1 MRGVGGRD
9 RGQRRGGRPG
19 RGRPTLTH
27 ASPPPHSSR
36 TVRPRR
42 LRTPSAVTELLA
54 TSPSLETFQADASPS
69 PAPPSPVGP
78 VRRRAADRPRRRGPP
93 SARPRG
99 APPGVDRAA
108 AADARAVAAARAAT
122 AAWADAHAKARRA
135 AALVAAAA
143 PAAIPPRLPA
153 FTPAGYTSPL
163 SLHIVNDAFA
173 ARASHPLVGARLSVF
188 SAADGAFFRATVRE
202 LGPALGAPAA
212 ALLQYD
218 DGKAEVA
225 DLTDRRFRLLTPR
238 AASAGCGAGV
248 LVAALALGAEG
259 VRLDAET
266 SPPPPGA
273 GPLAGPETARRG
285 AALLLRSPAAAGGW
299 VRADV
304 VGLAARGAPAA
315 LASRR
320 VRVLYEDGEDE
331 WIDLEAEARAG
342 AAHSARAVPPLAAG
356 LTPGV
361 LPPSGADAV
370 GWRVAPYFD
379 ADASFYAATVVS
391 WDRDAEEHT
400 LAYDGGGA
408 ERVRLSSDVVKW
420 LAPPAAAPPCSGP
433 VPCLPHTLP
442 ATAPIAIAGA
452 LVGPAAHSAPA
463 APTGGVDWAAAAAA
477 DAEGLAALLWP
488 GADTPPTHPPPAD
501 ICWDVVS
508 PDAAASGVAAL
519 KLVGPSSPPA
529 DGGDAVSGC
538 STASGAPATPRST
551 LRHLPSSPD
560 VTSPESSA
568 HGGNAALAALLP
580 GARTAALV
588 GGRVHGGL
596 DTASLF
602 GDALCPLGLADV
614 VALGW

>member
-1 MRGVGGRD
+1 M
-9 RGQRRGGRPG
+9 
-19 RGRPTLTH
+19 
-27 ASPPPHSSR
+27 
-36 TVRPRR
+36 RPRR

-78 VRRRAADRPRRRGPP
+78 MRRRSADRPRRRGPP

-108 AADARAVAAARAAT
+108 AADARAVAAARAAI

-143 PAAIPPRLPA
+143 PAALPPRLPA
-153 FTPAGYTSPL
+153 FTPAGYTSPP
-163 SLHIVNDAFA
+163 SLYDVVDASS

-202 LGPALGAPAA
+202 LGTALGGPAA

-218 DGKAEVA
+218 DGKADVA
-225 DLTDRRFRLLTPR
+225 NLTDRRFRLLTPR

-248 LVAALALGAEG
+248 LAAALALGAEG
-259 VRLDAET
+259 VRLDAEA

-285 AALLLRSPAAAGGW
+285 AALLLLSPAAAGGW

-391 WDRDAEEHT
+391 WDRDAGEHT

-433 VPCLPHTLP
+433 VPCPLPHTMS

-452 LVGPAAHSAPA
+452 LVGPAPHTAPA
-463 APTGGVDWAAAAAA
+463 APTAVDWAAADA
-477 DAEGLAALLWP
+477 DADADGLTALLWP
-488 GADTPPTHPPPAD
+488 GADAPHPPPAHPPPAD
-501 ICWDVVS
+501 MCWDVVS
-508 PDAAASGVAAL
+508 PDVAASGVAAL
-519 KLVGPSSPPA
+519 KLAPASHPA

-580 GARTAALV
+580 GAHTAALV

-596 DTASLF
+596 DAASLF
-602 GDALCPLGLADV
+602 GDALCPLELADA
-614 VALGW
+614 VALCW